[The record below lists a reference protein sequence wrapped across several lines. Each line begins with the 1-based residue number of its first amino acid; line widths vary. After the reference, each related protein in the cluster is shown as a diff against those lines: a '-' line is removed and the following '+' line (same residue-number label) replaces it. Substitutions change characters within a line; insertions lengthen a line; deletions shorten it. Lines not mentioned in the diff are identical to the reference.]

1 MPAILKTLGKCVNKI
16 INVSSKYRNT
26 PSSLIVNNKLISEP
40 VEVANKFN
48 EYFST
53 IAENLQAKIYDTGT
67 DFHQYLKDRNEHS
80 IFIQPTNP
88 VRIDKNN

>member
-1 MPAILKTLGKCVNKI
+1 M
-16 INVSSKYRNT
+16 
-26 PSSLIVNNKLISEP
+26 NNKLISEP

-67 DFHQYLKDRNEHS
+67 DFHQYLKDRNEQS
-80 IFIQPTNP
+80 A
-88 VRIDKNN
+88 RIDKNN

>member
-1 MPAILKTLGKCVNKI
+1 M
-16 INVSSKYRNT
+16 
-26 PSSLIVNNKLISEP
+26 
-40 VEVANKFN
+40 EVANKFN

-88 VRIDKNN
+88 LELIRIINNLNANIASGHYSIDYEILHLIKILSSYRE